1 MKNLKLSTYIPSG
14 AESSSVPGFL
24 ETVADQNNCSVP
36 QRLLRLLMH
45 EYATAFFWQN
55 LGSQVTEIIN
65 WTCGGGGGFEI
76 IN

>member
-1 MKNLKLSTYIPSG
+1 MKNLKLSIYIPSG

-45 EYATAFFWQN
+45 EYATAFFLAKPGFSSYGNNKLEVW
-55 LGSQVTEIIN
+55 
-65 WTCGGGGGFEI
+65 GGGGV
-76 IN
+76 

>member
-45 EYATAFFWQN
+45 EYATAFLAKPGFSSYGNNKLEVW
-55 LGSQVTEIIN
+55 
-65 WTCGGGGGFEI
+65 GGGLKS
-76 IN
+76 